1 MCPCCKDGKQCGCR
15 NVRTVFAREFKSY
28 FDSPVAYVFLVAF
41 LVLIGFLTFGVA
53 MFYERRQAD
62 LTPFFFWHPWVYLL
76 LVPAATMGLWAEE
89 RRNGT
94 IELLLTLPITLGQ
107 ALMGKFLAAWAFIGI
122 ALALT
127 LPVVFTAGWL
137 GSPDYGAVFCGYVG
151 SFFLAGA
158 ATAVG
163 VFASSLSRSQ
173 VIGFVIALAIT
184 FLMLI
189 IGFDP
194 VVNAVA
200 NWGVPSGI
208 VNAVANCSLLQH
220 FESMRRGVVDF
231 ADIGY
236 YAGVI
241 VFMLAAAQVVTDSR
255 KAS

>member
-1 MCPCCKDGKQCGCR
+1 MNFK
-15 NVRTVFAREFKSY
+15 NVKAVFSREFKSY

-53 MFYERRQAD
+53 MFYERRQAV
-62 LTPFFFWHPWVYLL
+62 LTPFFLWHPWVYLL

-94 IELLLTLPITLGQ
+94 IELLLTLPVTLWE
-107 ALMGKFLAAWAFIGI
+107 ALIGKFLAAWAFIGI

-127 LPVVFTAGWL
+127 FPIVCTAAWL
-137 GSPDYGAVFCGYVG
+137 GSPDFGAVFCGYLG
-151 SFFLAGA
+151 SFLLAGA
-158 ATAVG
+158 ATAIG

>member
-1 MCPCCKDGKQCGCR
+1 MCPCKKIK
-15 NVRTVFAREFKSY
+15 TVFGREFKSY

-41 LVLIGFLTFGVA
+41 LVLVGFLTFGVA

-94 IELLLTLPITLGQ
+94 IELLLTLPVTLWE
-107 ALMGKFLAAWAFIGI
+107 ALIGKFLAAWAFIGI

-127 LPVVFTAGWL
+127 FPSVCTSAWL
-137 GSPDYGAVFCGYVG
+137 GSPDFGAVFCGYLG
-151 SFFLAGA
+151 SFLLAGA
-158 ATAVG
+158 ATAIG

-173 VIGFVIALAIT
+173 VIGFVIALAVT

-208 VNAVANCSLLQH
+208 VNAVASCSLLQH

-241 VFMLAAAQVVTDSR
+241 VFMLTAAQVVTDSR

>member
-1 MCPCCKDGKQCGCR
+1 MCKCKNCNIK
-15 NVRTVFAREFKSY
+15 TVFGREFKSY

-41 LVLIGFLTFGVA
+41 LVLAGFLTFGVA

-76 LVPAATMGLWAEE
+76 LVPAATMGSWAEE

-94 IELLLTLPITLGQ
+94 IELLLTLPLTLTQ
-107 ALMGKFLAAWAFIGI
+107 ALVGKFLAAWAFIGI
-122 ALALT
+122 GLALT
-127 LPVVFTAGWL
+127 FPVVATTAWL
-137 GSPDYGAVFCGYVG
+137 GSPDWGAVFCGYLG
-151 SFFLAGA
+151 SFLLAGA
-158 ATAVG
+158 ATAIG
-163 VFASSLSRSQ
+163 IFASSLSRSQ
-173 VIGFVIALAIT
+173 VIGFVIALAVT

-208 VNAVANCSLLQH
+208 VNAVASCSLLQH

-241 VFMLAAAQVVTDSR
+241 VFMLTAAQVVTDSR

>member
-1 MCPCCKDGKQCGCR
+1 MKNIKAI
-15 NVRTVFAREFKSY
+15 FKREFKSY
-28 FDSPVAYVFLVAF
+28 FDSPVAYVFLTAF
-41 LVLIGFLTFGVA
+41 LVLIGFMTFGVA

-76 LVPAATMGLWAEE
+76 LVPAATMGLWADE

-94 IELLLTLPITLGQ
+94 AELLLTLPMTLWQ
-107 ALMGKFLAAWAFIGI
+107 ALVAKFLAAWAFIGI

-127 LPVVFTAGWL
+127 VPVVFTAGWL

-158 ATAVG
+158 ATAMG

-173 VIGFVIALAIT
+173 VIGFVTALALT
-184 FLMLI
+184 FALLI

-200 NWGVPSGI
+200 GWGVPQVITDALAS
-208 VNAVANCSLLQH
+208 CSLMAH
-220 FESMRRGVVDF
+220 FEALRRGVVDF
-231 ADIGY
+231 ADVGY
-236 YAGVI
+236 YVGVI
-241 VFMLAAAQVVTDSR
+241 VFMLAAAQVVTENR